1 MPYAGNFLN
10 KYIRGPATKHRRD
23 GDDFLSVGG
32 VEQVIA
38 HHIVPQWTTL
48 SLTQGQYFPLLSLSP
63 GAHSHLIP
71 VVRSSRLSSF
81 TPCFSDTLS
90 RFRRRLGLTDT
101 FYLSWVNILGRT
113 AFRLDWSLMDVNSEE
128 SLPNVL
134 TAMFVCLFP
143 FRRRTG
149 DSSCNNVLPF
159 ISSRQEMHVYAQN
172 IVDSLASI
180 CNLLRNY

>member
-1 MPYAGNFLN
+1 MPVISWTSTRSGDQTQTRRWWLSPGG
-10 KYIRGPATKHRRD
+10 RGRTSYCPSYRPAA
-23 GDDFLSVGG
+23 DDLIPDPRS
-32 VEQVIA
+32 I
-38 HHIVPQWTTL
+38 L
-48 SLTQGQYFPLLSLSP
+48 SLTLSLSP

-90 RFRRRLGLTDT
+90 RFRRRPGLTDT

-113 AFRLDWSLMDVNSEE
+113 AFRLDWSLMNVNSEE

-143 FRRRTG
+143 FRRRNG

-159 ISSRQEMHVYAQN
+159 ISSRQEMHVYA
-172 IVDSLASI
+172 
-180 CNLLRNY
+180 